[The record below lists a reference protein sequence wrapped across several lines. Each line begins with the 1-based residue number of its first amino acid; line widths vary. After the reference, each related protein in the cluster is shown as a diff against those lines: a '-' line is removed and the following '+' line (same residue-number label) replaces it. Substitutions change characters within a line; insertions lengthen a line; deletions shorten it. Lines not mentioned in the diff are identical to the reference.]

1 MNEQY
6 PVVTVYSSSN
16 EIIQPTKILGVSV
29 NILEIYFNSA
39 TAGTAVAVVGGTA
52 TTIEAGYN
60 RTFIQSSPATTW
72 SFDHNLGNRYP
83 QLSVFDVTGNS
94 IIPGRV
100 QTIDTNN
107 LNIYFDVAQAGTAAA
122 TVGGTSL
129 TASYANSLEV
139 NGTLLSTQENTDVDI
154 GTETIA
160 TISTLYYSGT
170 FFDYVLN
177 DGTNYRSGTVMS
189 IWDGSSVQFNDNS
202 TLDIGDTSGVVLSVD
217 ISGTDARLR
226 ATVTTDNWNI
236 KTFIRAL

>member
-1 MNEQY
+1 MR
-6 PVVTVYSSSN
+6 
-16 EIIQPTKILGVSV
+16 QP
-29 NILEIYFNSA
+29 
-39 TAGTAVAVVGGTA
+39 
-52 TTIEAGYN
+52 
-60 RTFIQSSPATTW
+60 
-72 SFDHNLGNRYP
+72 
-83 QLSVFDVTGNS
+83 
-94 IIPGRV
+94 
-100 QTIDTNN
+100 
-107 LNIYFDVAQAGTAAA
+107 
-122 TVGGTSL
+122 
-129 TASYANSLEV
+129 
-139 NGTLLSTQENTDVDI
+139 DVDI

-177 DGTNYRSGTVMS
+177 DGTNYRSGTIMS